1 MSLQLLTP
9 PETEPVSVAEAKAH
23 LKVDTSDEDALIETL
38 ITAARARAEWH
49 TGRAFITQHWRY
61 YVDVWPVGGVA
72 ELSLPP
78 LISVEDVTVTDASGA
93 RTVLDP
99 SAYRVDA
106 ASVPGRVIFASRPR
120 SLRSRD
126 CLEITFTAG
135 YGDASAVPAA
145 VKQAILAI
153 VADLHTH
160 RGDDDAL
167 VGRAGQALLAPYRV
181 FKL

>member
-9 PETEPVSVAEAKAH
+9 PQTEPVSLAEAKAH
-23 LKVDTSDEDALIETL
+23 LKVDTSDEDALIATL

-49 TGRAFITQHWRY
+49 TGRAFITQHWRHY
-61 YVDVWPVGGVA
+61 FDVWPLSDSA
-72 ELSLPP
+72 ELLLPP
-78 LISVEDVTVTDASGA
+78 LISVEDVTVTDANGT

-99 SAYRVDA
+99 SSYRVDT
-106 ASVPGRVIFASRPR
+106 ASTPGRVIFATRPK
-120 SLRSRD
+120 SLRTRD

-135 YGDASAVPAA
+135 YGEASAVPAA
-145 VKQAILAI
+145 IKAAILAVI
-153 VADLHTH
+153 ADLYTH